1 MKIHNQPTYT
11 AKTPNKKT
19 NPKALI
25 GSVVG
30 TVIPVAA
37 MMKSQKTFNPI
48 KLEYKLKDMIIVSG
62 SAIAGGTLGGM
73 YGENSK
79 IKKDKFR
86 EGCFQFMNAT
96 IPAIFVAGGLKLCQ
110 KYERFNNIPSKIAA
124 VCIGIITGMFAA
136 IKSVNKIFDPKD
148 IYPDR
153 KLTPKDGIANADD
166 AIGALALAK
175 LPYISKLNLDKI
187 LPVIYAYCGYRA
199 GSASSGSTDY

>member
-48 KLEYKLKDMIIVSG
+48 KLEYKLKDMITVSG

-73 YGENSK
+73 HGENSK

-96 IPAIFVAGGLKLCQ
+96 IPAIFVAGGLGFCK
-110 KYERFNNIPSKIAA
+110 KYEKFNNIPTKLAIVFS
-124 VCIGIITGMFAA
+124 GIIAGTVTA
-136 IKSVNKIFDPKD
+136 IRSVNKIFDPKD
-148 IYPDR
+148 IHPDR
-153 KLTPKDGIANADD
+153 KLKLKDCVANADD

-175 LPYISKLNLDKI
+175 FPLISKLHLDKA
-187 LPVIYAYCGYRA
+187 LPIIYAYCGYRA
-199 GSASSGSTDY
+199 GSASSDSADY